1 MTAGAG
7 ATEGTVATLRRLL
20 AAEAAAL
27 RVLMAFLG
35 MLRTTAAGAGILV
48 TLEILR
54 RAGRGLLRVVEAR
67 ELAAMEV
74 LADDPL
80 EAAQFG
86 VVLARDEGDGGAGG
100 ERAARAADAVDV
112 VLERVGEVEVHHVR
126 DAVDVDAAGGDV
138 GGDKDA
144 DLAVLE
150 GLQGALALAL
160 RAVGVDGGA
169 RDIRAGCDVLVA
181 TPGRLLDLGRQGHG
195 NFGALEYLVLDEAD
209 RMLDM
214 GFLPAINTIVRAL
227 PKERQTLLFSATLSR
242 EIESLT
248 SQFQRSPKILEI
260 GRRSNPAETVTQLL
274 FECPGALKQVML
286 HHLLKDEAL
295 KMVLVFAR
303 TKHGA
308 DRICRK
314 LQGADISCAAIHA
327 NRSQSQRQRA
337 LQAFKNGEIRVL
349 VATDIASRGID
360 VDGITHVFNF
370 DFPDQLEDY
379 VHRIGRT
386 GRALAT
392 GTAITF
398 VTREDLGELRRLER
412 IVGKHL
418 HCGKLPGFDYTQQA
432 PARTPEDFQRH
443 QDPRAGAHHS
453 EREGRPQGGRHGGY
467 RASQGNYRPFGR
479 PGTRRQG
486 GPK

>member
-1 MTAGAG
+1 
-7 ATEGTVATLRRLL
+7 
-20 AAEAAAL
+20 
-27 RVLMAFLG
+27 
-35 MLRTTAAGAGILV
+35 
-48 TLEILR
+48 
-54 RAGRGLLRVVEAR
+54 
-67 ELAAMEV
+67 
-74 LADDPL
+74 
-80 EAAQFG
+80 
-86 VVLARDEGDGGAGG
+86 
-100 ERAARAADAVDV
+100 
-112 VLERVGEVEVHHVR
+112 
-126 DAVDVDAAGGDV
+126 
-138 GGDKDA
+138 
-144 DLAVLE
+144 
-150 GLQGALALAL
+150 
-160 RAVGVDGGA
+160 
-169 RDIRAGCDVLVA
+169 
-181 TPGRLLDLGRQGHG
+181 
-195 NFGALEYLVLDEAD
+195 
-209 RMLDM
+209 M

-227 PKERQTLLFSATLSR
+227 PKERQTLMFSATLSR
-242 EIESLT
+242 EIETLT
-248 SQFQRSPKILEI
+248 KQYQRDPQLIEV

-274 FECPGALKQVML
+274 YECPGALKQVML

-314 LQGADISCAAIHA
+314 LQGEDISCAAIHA

-337 LQAFKNGEIRVL
+337 LQAFKNNEIRVL

-418 HCGKLPGFDYTQQA
+418 HCGKLQGFDYTQQA
-432 PARTPEDFQRH
+432 PPRTPEDFQRH

-479 PGTRRQG
+479 PGTRRSG